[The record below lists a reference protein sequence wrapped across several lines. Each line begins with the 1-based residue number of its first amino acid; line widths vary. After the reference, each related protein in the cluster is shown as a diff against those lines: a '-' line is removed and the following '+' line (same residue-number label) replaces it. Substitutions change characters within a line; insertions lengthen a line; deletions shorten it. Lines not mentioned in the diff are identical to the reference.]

1 MKYST
6 LNIIF
11 FAYKYHELCL
21 KVYKQYPNYK
31 NIRHLFSVDFLLNR
45 LVLYFLDTI
54 MLYIEN
60 EEQMAMV
67 KQCFSFNW
75 TATYFFTKI
84 NNEFRLDNDSNR
96 LNCNDSFYKTTKHTF

>member
-31 NIRHLFSVDFLLNR
+31 NICHLFSVDFLLNR

-75 TATYFFTKI
+75 T
-84 NNEFRLDNDSNR
+84 DSHIF
-96 LNCNDSFYKTTKHTF
+96 FYKNKQRIQYR